1 MVKPIVVSDIDLALF
16 RTAISAYDGS
26 VNSTSEQTYIELE
39 AACTR
44 MRELIDLL
52 EEGHSLR
59 YGGA

>member
-1 MVKPIVVSDIDLALF
+1 VIKPVTVTNVDLELF

-26 VNSTSEQTYIELE
+26 VNSTSEQTYVELDQ
-39 AACTR
+39 ACAR